1 MRTRTL
7 SFPVLGA
14 AALTAVV
21 VGTITA
27 GISTPTPLAPQAVR
41 ERLPVQILSSDV
53 GTDPLSADEWWRAA
67 IGAEGLTPPGPG
79 VPVTIVDS
87 GLDVT
92 HPEFAGRPNTET
104 LNPQEPAPLGG
115 EHGTAVASLV
125 GAPANGQG
133 MVGIYPEAL
142 LRSWDTARGAGT
154 CLESAEIVNGIL
166 EATRRGR
173 GVINLSLGGP
183 ERDRTIERAVAE
195 AVRRGMLVVAATGN
209 DGLSGSPLSY
219 PAALPH
225 VLTVGAT
232 SREGIVA
239 SFSSRSP
246 YVDLAAPGTGVTVAT
261 ALGRGWQA
269 GSGTSFSTPLVAGAA
284 AWVWTARPELDAGQ
298 VAEILRRSARDI
310 DAPGRDVPSGFGLL
324 DVRAALA
331 HPAPIRDPFEPSDG
345 IDAASTGSTGV
356 PSLTTPARPETRVA
370 ARVDAY
376 EDPHD
381 VYRVWLPARRTVV
394 VTATTQPGD
403 VDLAL
408 WRQPVGRGLRASD
421 RLVSAASEGT
431 TEILRFR
438 NSGAGRVAFLAVSP
452 RTGNLDA
459 DYRLKLRVR

>member
-1 MRTRTL
+1 MRTRAL
-7 SFPVLGA
+7 SWPVVA
-14 AALTAVV
+14 ASLLTAVV
-21 VGTITA
+21 VATIA
-27 GISTPTPLAPQAVR
+27 IVATPAAPTGRA
-41 ERLPVQILSSDV
+41 ERGRQPVQALSSAV
-53 GTDPLSADEWWRAA
+53 SPDPLSADEWWRAA
-67 IGAEGLTPPGPG
+67 IGADGLTPPGPG
-79 VPVTIVDS
+79 VPLTIVDS

-115 EHGTAVASLV
+115 EHGTAVASLA

-133 MVGIYPEAL
+133 IVGVYPEAI

-154 CLESAEIVNGIL
+154 RLESAEIASGIL
-166 EATRRGR
+166 EATRRGP

-183 ERDRTIERAVAE
+183 DRDRAIERAVAE
-195 AVRRGMLVVAATGN
+195 AVRRGMLVVAASGN
-209 DGLSGSPLSY
+209 DGLSGSPISY

-232 SREGIVA
+232 TRAGAVA
-239 SFSSRSP
+239 SFSSKSP
-246 YVDLAAPGTGVTVAT
+246 YVDLAAPGAGLTVAT

-284 AWVWTARPELDAGQ
+284 AWIWTARPELDAGQ

-310 DAPGRDVPSGFGLL
+310 DTPGRDASSGFGLL

-331 HPAPIRDPFEPSDG
+331 YPTPIRDPLEPNDG
-345 IDAASTGSTGV
+345 LDPSSTGSTGV
-356 PSLTTPARPETRVA
+356 PSLTTPTRPETRVA

-376 EDPHD
+376 EDPRD

-394 VTATTQPGD
+394 VTATAQPGD

-408 WRQPVGRGLRASD
+408 WRRPTGRDLRASD
-421 RLVSAASEGT
+421 RLASAASRGA
-431 TEILRFR
+431 TEILRFQ
-438 NSGAGRVAFLAVSP
+438 NTGGARIAYLAVSP
-452 RTGNLDA
+452 RSGSLDA
-459 DYRLKLRVR
+459 DYRLRLRVR

>member
-1 MRTRTL
+1 M
-7 SFPVLGA
+7 
-14 AALTAVV
+14 LTVVV
-21 VGTITA
+21 VGKITA
-27 GISTPTPLAPQAVR
+27 GVATPTALTPQAAR
-41 ERLPVQILSSDV
+41 ERLPVQILSSAV
-53 GTDPLSADEWWRAA
+53 SPDPLSAEEWWRAA
-67 IGAEGLTPPGPG
+67 ISAEGLTPPGPG

-87 GLDVT
+87 GLDLT
-92 HPEFAGRPNTET
+92 HPEFVGRPNTET

-133 MVGIYPEAL
+133 IVGVYPEAV
-142 LRSWDTARGAGT
+142 LRSWDTARGTGT
-154 CLESAEIVNGIL
+154 RLESTEIVNGIL
-166 EATRRGR
+166 EATRRGP
-173 GVINLSLGGP
+173 GVINLSLGGL
-183 ERDRTIERAVAE
+183 ERDRAIERAVAE
-195 AVRRGMLVVAATGN
+195 AVRGGMLVVAASGN
-209 DGLSGSPLSY
+209 DGLSGSPISY

-232 SREGIVA
+232 TRAGTVA

-310 DAPGRDVPSGFGLL
+310 DAPGRDASSGFGLL

-331 HPAPIRDPFEPSDG
+331 RPAPIRDPFEPNDG
-345 IDAASTGSTGV
+345 FDPASTGSTGV

-376 EDPHD
+376 EDPRD
-381 VYRVWLPARRTVV
+381 VYRVWLPAGRTVV
-394 VTATTQPGD
+394 ATATTQPGD
-403 VDLAL
+403 IDLAL
-408 WRQPVGRGLRASD
+408 WRQPAGRGLRAND
-421 RLVSAASEGT
+421 RLASAASSGAR
-431 TEILRFR
+431 EILRFQ
-438 NSGAGRVAFLAVSP
+438 NTGAGRVAFLSVSP
-452 RTGNLDA
+452 HTGSLDA
-459 DYRLKLRVR
+459 DYRLKFRVR